1 MSRSSIYFLISLLAL
16 AAAAVLLFLGHKLPC
31 SAAVALGIAG
41 LLLYRRS
48 TAATLRAIR
57 NGMDLLR
64 SQDFASAL
72 RRTGIKDAD
81 EVVALF
87 NSLMATMKAERLK
100 NQEQNAFL
108 AKLIEASPMGV
119 ALCDFDGKIIDSN
132 GPFRELAADAAVAA
146 TLADLDDGEQ
156 RTVRPGG
163 SQVLRCSRMH
173 FMDRGF
179 RRRFYLIERITDE
192 IVRSETE
199 LFHRIV
205 RTMGHEVNN
214 TLGGVV
220 SVLETLQTIHA
231 DDEFIADTIGSC
243 LGSCLA
249 LTAFV
254 KAYSDVVK
262 LPEAELQPT
271 DLGDFVRDC
280 AGFLASMCPAA
291 ITLRTETE
299 GCATVSL
306 DPMLMERVMVNGV
319 KNAVESIGERTGEI
333 IVRAAGRS
341 IEITDNGPGLSTE
354 AVGRVFTPFFSTKR
368 ADRGL
373 GLMLVG
379 DVLRKHKAAY
389 SLRTA
394 TVDGHPR
401 TTLKIT
407 F

>member
-1 MSRSSIYFLISLLAL
+1 MSRSTLCFLISLLAL
-16 AAAAVLLFLGHKLPC
+16 AAAAVLLFLGLKLPC
-31 SAAVALGIAG
+31 AGALAAGIAG

-48 TAATLRAIR
+48 TAGTIRAVR

-81 EVVALF
+81 EVVSLF
-87 NSLMATMKAERLK
+87 NSLMANMKAERLK
-100 NQEQNAFL
+100 NEEQNAFL

-132 GPFRELAADAAVAA
+132 GPFRELAADAGVAA

-354 AVGRVFTPFFSTKR
+354 AAGRVFTPFFSTKR

-389 SLRTA
+389 TLRTA

>member
-1 MSRSSIYFLISLLAL
+1 MSRSSLYFLISLLAL

-119 ALCDFDGKIIDSN
+119 ALCDLDGNIIDSN
-132 GPFRELAADAAVAA
+132 GPFRELAADAAVAE

-220 SVLETLQTIHA
+220 SVLETLQAIHA
-231 DDEFIADTIGSC
+231 DEEFIADTIGIIA
-243 LGSCLA
+243 GGDHA
-249 LTAFV
+249 L
-254 KAYSDVVK
+254 
-262 LPEAELQPT
+262 
-271 DLGDFVRDC
+271 R
-280 AGFLASMCPAA
+280 
-291 ITLRTETE
+291 
-299 GCATVSL
+299 
-306 DPMLMERVMVNGV
+306 
-319 KNAVESIGERTGEI
+319 
-333 IVRAAGRS
+333 
-341 IEITDNGPGLSTE
+341 
-354 AVGRVFTPFFSTKR
+354 
-368 ADRGL
+368 
-373 GLMLVG
+373 
-379 DVLRKHKAAY
+379 
-389 SLRTA
+389 
-394 TVDGHPR
+394 
-401 TTLKIT
+401 
-407 F
+407 

>member
-1 MSRSSIYFLISLLAL
+1 MSRSTLCFLISLLAL
-16 AAAAVLLFLGHKLPC
+16 AAAAVLLFLGLKLPC
-31 SAAVALGIAG
+31 AGALAAGIAG

-48 TAATLRAIR
+48 TAGTIRAVR

-81 EVVALF
+81 EVVVLF

-100 NQEQNAFL
+100 NEEQNAFL

-146 TLADLDDGEQ
+146 TLADLGDGEQ

-271 DLGDFVRDC
+271 DIGDFVRDC
-280 AGFLASMCPAA
+280 AGFLASMCPSG

-299 GCATVSL
+299 GCATVGL

-354 AVGRVFTPFFSTKR
+354 AAGRVFTPFFSTKR

-379 DVLRKHKAAY
+379 DVLRKHKATY
-389 SLRTA
+389 SLRTETRA
-394 TVDGHPR
+394 GRPL
-401 TTLKIT
+401 TTLRIT